1 MKFLTRTIIVL
12 AVFNLATGSFALA
25 EKDDPSETG
34 KVTISGSVGLSG
46 VMLKGLPDNPVTGW
60 PGTYK
65 DTLEYGWSG
74 TVTPVREGYTFEPSS
89 RTYSKVTKNYYS
101 QDYTAKM
108 ITFTIS
114 GTTGIGGV
122 VMNGLP
128 GNPVSDERGYY
139 SATVGYGWSGRVM
152 PVKEGYTFEPATM
165 IYRKITNNQDNQNYV
180 AELITYTISEVIFV
194 GGRPIQG
201 VRVSANNG
209 GGSDVTDAQGW
220 FSVKVP
226 YGWSGE
232 ITLEKEGFRLPSKSY
247 TNVTKNIKD
256 VGLEPPRR
264 PSYRGSRGR
273 IMTTAQPYE
282 PAVGRTGGRKVLV
295 IPDSKVEAEDLD
307 AITQDLLVMSHILD
321 ERFKGSRTIKGMFTD
336 FGDFF
341 GRDNRSTE
349 AIYMQGY
356 GVVFLMEVNFAFSP
370 PLKPEVQKD
379 EETAEQVD
387 PTWQRAREQIFSPR
401 APRPGMP
408 GFSGQGPGL
417 VEFDQLKGE
426 LIETLKHAANIRNL
440 SPDEW
445 IILTVIGQGRQGG
458 VMYFSNKSSGSA
470 APRSNYSSSYSES
483 EQSASSE
490 GGGYASSRSSG
501 VAGGGMGPY
510 GGGMMGGY
518 GGGMGGYGGGMGGY
532 GGGMMGGMGGM
543 AGYDEMMGGMG
554 RMGGMAGMGMGMGG
568 MYGGMG
574 FPSSTILTIRAKKSD
589 VSDFATG
596 ELDFEQFQETVEIF
610 NY

>member
-1 MKFLTRTIIVL
+1 MKSLTRTIIVL
-12 AVFNLATGSFALA
+12 VILTLTMGDYVAAQSEGQPADSSRARRPSRRTPEEPVPPTLETLEAAPTAL
-25 EKDDPSETG
+25 PVPTRTF
-34 KVTISGSVGLSG
+34 TISGRTGVGGVRMEGLPGNVVSDSSGYYAARVEQDWSG
-46 VMLKGLPDNPVTGW
+46 VVK
-60 PGTYK
+60 
-65 DTLEYGWSG
+65 
-74 TVTPVREGYTFEPSS
+74 PVREGYIFEPPQLDYTNVIADQPNQNYDPKIMTFIISGTTRVGGVLMQGLPGTPVVTDEYGYYQATVKYGWRGAVRPTKDGFTFEPPEMS
-89 RTYSKVTKNYYS
+89 YSKVTRDQK
-101 QDYTAKM
+101 K
-108 ITFTIS
+108 
-114 GTTGIGGV
+114 
-122 VMNGLP
+122 
-128 GNPVSDERGYY
+128 
-139 SATVGYGWSGRVM
+139 
-152 PVKEGYTFEPATM
+152 
-165 IYRKITNNQDNQNYV
+165 QNY
-180 AELITYTISEVIFV
+180 I
-194 GGRPIQG
+194 
-201 VRVSANNG
+201 
-209 GGSDVTDAQGW
+209 
-220 FSVKVP
+220 
-226 YGWSGE
+226 
-232 ITLEKEGFRLPSKSY
+232 
-247 TNVTKNIKD
+247 
-256 VGLEPPRR
+256 PRR
-264 PSYRGSRGR
+264 VGPGP
-273 IMTTAQPYE
+273 ML
-282 PAVGRTGGRKVLV
+282 GRTGGRKVLV